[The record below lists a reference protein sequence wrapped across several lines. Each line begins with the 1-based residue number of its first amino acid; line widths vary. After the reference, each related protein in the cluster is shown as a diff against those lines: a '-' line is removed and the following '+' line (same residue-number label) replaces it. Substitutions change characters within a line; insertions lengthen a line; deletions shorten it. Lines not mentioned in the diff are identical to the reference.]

1 MPKKSNTRRADGR
14 IAVQVYI
21 GTVDGKRKYKTVY
34 GKTQKEAAR
43 KAADLKSLLNK
54 GIDLTAC
61 DRTFQF
67 WTIKYLQSRKSSLT
81 PSNYKKTES
90 RLQYFVDRFGDLPI
104 EKIRLCDAETAI
116 NDLAAC
122 NPVTGKPSAKKTLIG
137 YSSALKRCLDYAVA
151 NRIIDYNPCSI
162 LSVPEGAGKSTRDAL
177 TPEQQKWISET
188 HHRAQRGAMIMLYAG
203 LRRGELTAL
212 LWSDIDFE
220 NRTIA
225 VNKSY
230 DFRENAVKTTKTPSG
245 IRTVPIPDILFD
257 FLKSEKITSTLVFP
271 NKNGEYI
278 RESAWTRLWTSYM
291 HTLNRKYGD
300 FVNIEILG
308 NKLPIVIDEFT
319 PHQLRHTYCTLLYEA
334 GIDAVTAKGL
344 MGHKDISTTLGIYT
358 HLSLDKAEN
367 DISKLNDFLQE
378 KNTNASQ
385 MQVKKA

>member
-1 MPKKSNTRRADGR
+1 MPKKSNTRRTDGR
-14 IAVQVYI
+14 IAVQVYLGRI
-21 GTVDGKRKYKTVY
+21 DGKRRYKTVY
-34 GKTQKEAAR
+34 GKTQKEAEQ
-43 KAADLKSLLNK
+43 KATELKSLLNK

-67 WTIKYLQSRKSSLT
+67 WAKKYLQSRKSSLT

-104 EKIRLCDAETAI
+104 EKIRICDAEAAI

-162 LSVPEGAGKSTRDAL
+162 LSVPDGAGKKTRDAL
-177 TPEQQKWISET
+177 TAEQQKWVLEAQ
-188 HHRAQRGAMIMLYAG
+188 HRAQLGAMIMLYAG

-220 NRTIA
+220 NRTIT

-230 DFRENAVKTTKTPSG
+230 DFRENEVKTTKTPSG
-245 IRTVPIPDILFD
+245 IRTVPIPDVLFD
-257 FLKSEKITSTLVFP
+257 FLKAQKITSTLVSP
-271 NKNGEYI
+271 NKNGEYM

-300 FVNIEILG
+300 FVNIEILS
-308 NKLPIVIDEFT
+308 NKLPMVIEEFT

-358 HLSLDKAEN
+358 HLSRDKAEK

-378 KNTNASQ
+378 KNANASQ